1 MKQILRLSIA
11 GIALFA
17 AACTDT
23 VQPGMQQL
31 ATRRVASGHSTATED
46 PCTDCILGSVIGPV
60 TLTRSTGAPVISTFE
75 FPGDPSAG
83 YILDI
88 RDNGSRGL
96 TGSVA
101 LNGDEIATTNA
112 VGGTA
117 RISHP

>member
-17 AACTDT
+17 VACTDT

-60 TLTRSTGAPVISTFE
+60 ADPRHGCSRHRRSSSLATRRRATSSTS
-75 FPGDPSAG
+75 
-83 YILDI
+83 
-88 RDNGSRGL
+88 
-96 TGSVA
+96 
-101 LNGDEIATTNA
+101 ATTA
-112 VGGTA
+112 VA
-117 RISHP
+117 ASREA